1 VPEGS
6 QWQLPEFLY
15 KSGTCQQGI
24 GEKDTESAIHNPKD

>member
-6 QWQLPEFLY
+6 QLAEFLY
-15 KSGTCQQGI
+15 KSGTCQQGL